1 MSEEIIVAFAVGLI
15 SGLIIMGIIAAA
27 SNIRWSC
34 RDGEEKKNGTE
45 NVE

>member
-15 SGLIIMGIIAAA
+15 SGLLIMGIIAAA

-34 RDGEEKKNGTE
+34 RDREEDKK
-45 NVE
+45 